1 MRARLPS
8 ASALRLCSL
17 PLGQDITPPELVQAD
32 ATCSRSIVAFG
43 YVRGT
48 FLKPRMRVHVPGLG
62 DFSMG
67 SVTGI
72 TDPCPFPSTQ
82 KRRRLNEREKLLHA
96 PMANLGELTYDADA
110 VYVDIPDSAV
120 RFSDKPS
127 AAASKSGGG
136 LGGGDGDG
144 SEDGGGGDED
154 DEDDEGDAE
163 HAEDGGVAMVKRL
176 HKLGESSALNSQL
189 ASGGL
194 RLFAGGAQL
203 PGRGAGGGY
212 EEAGDD
218 GEGDSED
225 EESDDDE
232 EEEEDSDS
240 EDEGG
245 GRIVEVAEGQQILDD
260 DDDDGS
266 DEEEGGESDDEES
279 DEESDE
285 DPEEEEEEEEE
296 GGAEWKSKL
305 LERAAERY
313 NTRRINWSRLVYGEP
328 DASAG
333 GGGAGGTGGA
343 GGGKASAGALKGG
356 GDSDSD
362 SDDEFLVKRG
372 TGNLVNP
379 GGVKAADAKKGGAA
393 DSEDEEEDEE
403 EGGEEE
409 EEEEE
414 EGADPLAAAGPD
426 AWDGAIVR
434 LEVRASSAWTSSE
447 ARARVID
454 RFVTGK
460 WADPAAGADD
470 ADGAEEDEDDEM
482 ENEDDDGGFEDLETG
497 EVVGSGGGKG
507 ADGADGADDSMS
519 AEEKAAAERMAKKV
533 AQKAQFDSLHDR
545 TKHRG
550 GDGEGGD
557 EGMDDADEDGA
568 AGAGGDKDG
577 AAGAAAGGGAGA
589 TSSSALKPGQELF
602 AEDPFIVEV
611 RRRQKAQRQVN
622 LDFAAGIINGG
633 PGGSGASAAAAGD
646 VEAENAMAEAIGF
659 RPGTYVR
666 IVLNDIPCEFVEH
679 FDPCSPF
686 IVGGLL
692 PAEERL
698 GVTIARV
705 KKHRWHKKI
714 LKTND
719 PLVFS
724 LGWRRF
730 QSLPVFATK
739 DANLRMR
746 HLKYTPEHM
755 HCLMAFYGPTTPP
768 NTGTHYMLLHAPPAR
783 THASARPAPAGPAY
797 AHANRPRQMISTQS
811 RSS

>member
-1 MRARLPS
+1 LRARLPS

-144 SEDGGGGDED
+144 SEDGGSDE
-154 DEDDEGDAE
+154 EDEGDAE

-225 EESDDDE
+225 EDEDEESDDE

-285 DPEEEEEEEEE
+285 DPEEEEEE

-313 NTRRINWSRLVYGEP
+313 NTRRINWSPRVWR
-328 DASAG
+328 AG
-333 GGGAGGTGGA
+333 RQ
-343 GGGKASAGALKGG
+343 
-356 GDSDSD
+356 
-362 SDDEFLVKRG
+362 RG
-372 TGNLVNP
+372 RRRRGRHGRRGRRQGL
-379 GGVKAADAKKGGAA
+379 
-393 DSEDEEEDEE
+393 
-403 EGGEEE
+403 
-409 EEEEE
+409 
-414 EGADPLAAAGPD
+414 
-426 AWDGAIVR
+426 R
-434 LEVRASSAWTSSE
+434 RC
-447 ARARVID
+447 
-454 RFVTGK
+454 
-460 WADPAAGADD
+460 
-470 ADGAEEDEDDEM
+470 
-482 ENEDDDGGFEDLETG
+482 
-497 EVVGSGGGKG
+497 
-507 ADGADGADDSMS
+507 
-519 AEEKAAAERMAKKV
+519 
-533 AQKAQFDSLHDR
+533 AQ
-545 TKHRG
+545 G
-550 GDGEGGD
+550 
-557 EGMDDADEDGA
+557 
-568 AGAGGDKDG
+568 
-577 AAGAAAGGGAGA
+577 
-589 TSSSALKPGQELF
+589 
-602 AEDPFIVEV
+602 
-611 RRRQKAQRQVN
+611 RRRQRQR
-622 LDFAAGIINGG
+622 
-633 PGGSGASAAAAGD
+633 
-646 VEAENAMAEAIGF
+646 
-659 RPGTYVR
+659 
-666 IVLNDIPCEFVEH
+666 
-679 FDPCSPF
+679 
-686 IVGGLL
+686 
-692 PAEERL
+692 
-698 GVTIARV
+698 
-705 KKHRWHKKI
+705 
-714 LKTND
+714 
-719 PLVFS
+719 
-724 LGWRRF
+724 
-730 QSLPVFATK
+730 
-739 DANLRMR
+739 
-746 HLKYTPEHM
+746 
-755 HCLMAFYGPTTPP
+755 
-768 NTGTHYMLLHAPPAR
+768 
-783 THASARPAPAGPAY
+783 
-797 AHANRPRQMISTQS
+797 
-811 RSS
+811 